1 MKTSEIRELT
11 AGEIIERVDTEK
23 TNLLKAKLNHAV
35 SPAENSTTIKNMRRD
50 IARMLTILRE
60 KQTATI
66 NK

>member
-1 MKTSEIRELT
+1 MKTTEIRELT
-11 AGEIIERVDTEK
+11 AAEIIERVETEK
-23 TNLLKAKLNHAV
+23 ANLLKAKLNHAV
-35 SPAENSTTIKNMRRD
+35 SPAENSTVLKNMRRD

>member
-11 AGEIIERVDTEK
+11 AGEIIERVETEK

-50 IARMLTILRE
+50 IARLLTILRE
-60 KQTATI
+60 KQSTT

>member
-11 AGEIIERVDTEK
+11 AGEIVERVETEK
-23 TNLLKAKLNHAV
+23 ANLLRAKMNHAV

-50 IARMLTILRE
+50 IARLLTSLRE
-60 KQTATI
+60 KQTTTI

>member
-11 AGEIIERVDTEK
+11 AGEIIERVDTDK
-23 TNLLKAKLNHAV
+23 ANLLKAKLNHAV

-60 KQTATI
+60 KQTTTI

>member
-11 AGEIIERVDTEK
+11 EGEIIERVETEK
-23 TNLLKAKLNHAV
+23 ANLLRAKLNHAV
-35 SPAENSTTIKNMRRD
+35 SPAENSNTIRNMRRD

>member
-11 AGEIIERVDTEK
+11 AGEITERVDAQK
-23 TNLLKAKLNHAV
+23 TDLLKAKMNHAV

-50 IARMLTILRE
+50 IARMLTILHE
-60 KQTATI
+60 KQTTTV

>member
-11 AGEIIERVDTEK
+11 AGEIVERVDTEK
-23 TNLLKAKLNHAV
+23 VNLLKAKLNHAV